1 MNGPTGVDWTAA
13 LLVLAAGL
21 VLGTVIVWKVLG
33 RARAAP
39 GARVPALAVGAPD
52 LSRRDLEGKRLALFV
67 QLRELDETA
76 TKRTDEQ
83 LARERYAL
91 ELEAARTMLALGG
104 TEAAASRNAS
114 TAAPVAS
121 LEGAVAVPATGDRAA
136 VRGFLWG
143 TLSAGGVGLLLF
155 LLYTQAR
162 PREEG
167 GSLTGDIPGAR
178 PTPSG
183 GMAAAGGAPAVPD
196 PGEAQLRERISK
208 NPDDLDA
215 HMGLARAALA
225 RQDMMAVWNETKAVL
240 ERSPGHPQALAY
252 QALVRL
258 AMGQG
263 DVALELLEQ
272 SLARDPDLIDAYVH
286 KALVE
291 VRLGRAKEAEATIA
305 EASRR
310 FPGEATGLRRL
321 LADLEQGQ
329 ASGEAATPGETDPH
343 ADLSTPGPG
352 GAAAPRPAGTRSGGG
367 TSPLRRVSGTV
378 DLDPA
383 LRSQVAAQGVLFVF
397 VREAGFG
404 AGPPIAAKR
413 LPVSSFPVVFEI
425 GEADVM
431 MGQPFPDA
439 LLVEARL
446 DADGDPTTRPPT
458 DPKARVD
465 DVKAGT
471 TDVKLVLKARLV
483 TRPRLRAR
491 AWNVGRSSADIP
503 LGLCRVGR
511 RY

>member
-1 MNGPTGVDWTAA
+1 VNGPTGVDWTAA

-21 VLGTVIVWKVLG
+21 VLGTIIVWKVLG
-33 RARAAP
+33 RARATAGAP
-39 GARVPALAVGAPD
+39 PAASAPD
-52 LSRRDLEGKRLALFV
+52 LLRRDLEGKSVALFA
-67 QLRELDETA
+67 QLRELDDTA

-91 ELEAARTMLALGG
+91 ELEAARTLLALGE
-104 TEAAASRNAS
+104 TQEAPSRASS
-114 TAAPVAS
+114 APLVAS
-121 LEGAVAVPATGDRAA
+121 PAATVASPAPDRAA
-136 VRGFLWG
+136 MRGFLWG

-155 LLYTQAR
+155 LLYAQAR

-178 PTPSG
+178 PTSPG
-183 GMAAAGGAPAVPD
+183 GTAAAGASATPD
-196 PGEAQLRERISK
+196 AGETELRERISR

-215 HMGLARAALA
+215 HMGMARAALA

-263 DVALELLEQ
+263 DVALELLQQ
-272 SLARDPDLIDAYVH
+272 SLARDPDLIDSYVH

-291 VRLGRAKEAEATIA
+291 ARLGRMKEADATIA

-310 FPGEATGLRRL
+310 FPGEASGLGRL
-321 LADLEQGQ
+321 LAELKQGQ
-329 ASGEAATPGETDPH
+329 AARETVTAGEADPH
-343 ADLSTPGPG
+343 ADPATSRPGD
-352 GAAAPRPAGTRSGGG
+352 AGPPPDSRSAGGG
-367 TSPLRRVSGTV
+367 SAGRRVSGTV
-378 DLDPA
+378 ELDPT

-413 LPVSSFPVVFEI
+413 LPVSSFPVAFEI
-425 GEADVM
+425 GEADAM
-431 MGQPFPDA
+431 MGQPFPDV

-446 DADGDPTTRPPT
+446 DADGDPVTRPPT
-458 DPKARVD
+458 DPKARLD

-471 TDVKLVLKARLV
+471 TNVHLVLK
-483 TRPRLRAR
+483 RA
-491 AWNVGRSSADIP
+491 S
-503 LGLCRVGR
+503 
-511 RY
+511 

>member
-1 MNGPTGVDWTAA
+1 VNGPTGVDWTAA

-33 RARAAP
+33 RSRAAA
-39 GARVPALAVGAPD
+39 GARGPAPAVGAPD
-52 LSRRDLEGKRLALFV
+52 VFRRDLEGKSLALLA
-67 QLRELDETA
+67 QLRELDDTA

-91 ELEAARTMLALGG
+91 ELEAARTLLALGDAEK
-104 TEAAASRNAS
+104 TSSRAASAP
-114 TAAPVAS
+114 PVAS
-121 LEGAVAVPATGDRAA
+121 PAAGVAPPAPDRAA
-136 VRGFLWG
+136 MRGFLWG
-143 TLSAGGVGLLLF
+143 TLSAGGVGVLLF

-178 PTPSG
+178 STPLG
-183 GMAAAGGAPAVPD
+183 GTSAAGASAPLDA
-196 PGEAQLRERISK
+196 GEVQLRERISR

-263 DVALELLEQ
+263 DVALEMLEQ
-272 SLARDPDLIDAYVH
+272 SLARNPDLIDAYVH

-291 VRLGRAKEAEATIA
+291 VRLGRLKEAEATIA
-305 EASRR
+305 GASRR
-310 FPGEATGLRRL
+310 FPGEAAGLGRL
-321 LADLEQGQ
+321 LADLKQGQ
-329 ASGEAATPGETDPH
+329 AERETGTPSGADPH
-343 ADLSTPGPG
+343 ADLATPGPG
-352 GAAAPRPAGTRSGGG
+352 DAGTTPPAGTGSGGG
-367 TSPLRRVSGTV
+367 ASSGRRVSGTV

-413 LPVSSFPVVFEI
+413 LPVSSFPVAFEI
-425 GEADVM
+425 GEADAM

-446 DADGDPTTRPPT
+446 DADGDPVTRPPT
-458 DPKARVD
+458 DPKARLD
-465 DVKAGT
+465 DVKSGT
-471 TDVKLVLKARLV
+471 TNVKLVLKRI
-483 TRPRLRAR
+483 
-491 AWNVGRSSADIP
+491 S
-503 LGLCRVGR
+503 
-511 RY
+511 